1 MHRTHVFVRV
11 WGQKGGSCRLTLHLR
26 LYSGGGGLQTT
37 QTLAYR
43 SAAGILGLGFL
54 CRLIHVCACVRSNV
68 VRGVGRELTLR
79 KCMQENRLLP
89 PEAYAQCDMY
99 GNLQRLLEDT
109 FLNYMV
115 RMHASP
121 C

>member
-1 MHRTHVFVRV
+1 MCIRDR
-11 WGQKGGSCRLTLHLR
+11 
-26 LYSGGGGLQTT
+26 
-37 QTLAYR
+37 
-43 SAAGILGLGFL
+43 
-54 CRLIHVCACVRSNV
+54 